1 MKKVN
6 QKIIEKIRKLRKKG
20 LSYDKIGEKL
30 GLSRTAVS
38 YVLNKKSKE
47 KARKWCRERWRKN
60 KEYREYHKEILKKEK
75 RKAKKLRRKYKEYNK
90 IVLEYKRSSKKI
102 GHKKAYRIFK
112 EKVMELRK
120 KYNVYFPMRV

>member
-6 QKIIEKIRKLRKKG
+6 HKIIEKIRKLRKKG

-30 GLSRTAVS
+30 GLSYTAVL
-38 YVLNKKSKE
+38 YCLNKKYRE
-47 KARKWCRERWRKN
+47 RARKYWRERWRKD
-60 KEYREYHKEILKKEK
+60 KKYREYHKEILKKEK
-75 RKAKKLRRKYKEYNK
+75 REAKELRRKYKEYNK
-90 IVLEYKRSSKKI
+90 IVLEYRRNFEKI